1 MSVRPS
7 IGSFSPARSLLPV
20 SFHRG
25 GPRNAKPNVGKERI
39 TVSSVFWPLGTLSI
53 YLLSSSPV
61 EVEATTIASS

>member
-1 MSVRPS
+1 MFVLRLVL
-7 IGSFSPARSLLPV
+7 SPRRVLCLPV